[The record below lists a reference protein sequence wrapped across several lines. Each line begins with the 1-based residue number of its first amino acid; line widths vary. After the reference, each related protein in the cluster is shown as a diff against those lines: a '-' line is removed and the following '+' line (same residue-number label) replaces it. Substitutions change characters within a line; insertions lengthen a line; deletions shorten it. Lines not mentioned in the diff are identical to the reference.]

1 MTNEETIEKLNDG
14 LIQLIDAYEIL
25 QLQNQELE
33 EELEQE
39 KAKNADLEYKLSD
52 FNNNSEVQATKMDG
66 MLSKIK
72 RLLDTSSS
80 VPSEPEPQ
88 VEIKEEEPEVE
99 NIEFGNTI
107 ESTELKLD
115 FEEEHESETQ
125 ESILDIKLEDNS
137 SNNYPSTNKKV
148 DLGRMEK
155 LLNGLN
161 NR

>member
-80 VPSEPEPQ
+80 VSSEPEPQ

-107 ESTELKLD
+107 ENTELKLD
-115 FEEEHESETQ
+115 FEEEKEPQ